1 MGQPVPVRV
10 RPSAP
15 ALMTTAKSTET
26 AERHLPSPEEIAR
39 WVEAGEDLPALAAL
53 FDQLPLARYD
63 ILVAQIRKEEL
74 LPQHWQVISQRTIP
88 KELVFEELP
97 EVERLRARYAEDGL
111 AERRLGALEVAW
123 RELAGKQPSLWT
135 TPDLF
140 AAMRR
145 IIDRQRQVDLHDL
158 LSAVRDVWRDQTL
171 PRGREQLDMLWACL
185 AFVRQKTK
193 K

>member
-1 MGQPVPVRV
+1 MTTPK
-10 RPSAP
+10 
-15 ALMTTAKSTET
+15 TTAKPTET
-26 AERHLPSPEEIAR
+26 GDRQLPSQEEIAR
-39 WVEAGEDLPALAAL
+39 WVEAGEDLPTLAAL

-74 LPQHWQVISQRTIP
+74 LPQHWQVISRRTIP
-88 KELVFEELP
+88 DETVFEELA
-97 EVERLRARYAEDGL
+97 EVRRLRSRYAEHGL
-111 AERRLGALEVAW
+111 AERRLGALEVGW
-123 RELAGKQPSLWT
+123 QELAGKQPSLWT
-135 TPDLF
+135 TSDLF
-140 AAMRR
+140 VAMRR
-145 IIDRQRQVDLHDL
+145 IIDRQRQVDLHDF

>member
-1 MGQPVPVRV
+1 
-10 RPSAP
+10 
-15 ALMTTAKSTET
+15 MTTAKSTET
-26 AERHLPSPEEIAR
+26 AERPLPSPEEIAR

>member
-1 MGQPVPVRV
+1 MTTPK
-10 RPSAP
+10 
-15 ALMTTAKSTET
+15 TTAKSTET
-26 AERHLPSPEEIAR
+26 GERQLPSQEEIAN
-39 WVEAGEDLPALAAL
+39 WVQAGEDLPTLAAL

-88 KELVFEELP
+88 EEEVFEELS
-97 EVERLRARYAEDGL
+97 EVRRLRSRYAEDGL
-111 AERRLGALEVAW
+111 AERRLGALEVGW
-123 RELAGKQPSLWT
+123 QELAGKQPSLWT

-185 AFVRQKTK
+185 AFVRQKTRK
-193 K
+193 